1 MDELIELENSVSADG
16 MRVLHLISNLEI
28 SLDDLKSYDL
38 PADANVEIKKEVG
51 AFHVRASYPIHGLLR
66 MESDGWSTAKNLV
79 VSNYGLCESI
89 SMAIQKA
96 ADRYLEL
103 FGSVPHYAFI
113 RRLPQGIENGKEV
126 GDVILLEAEWMVRKC
141 VAVYS
146 PG

>member
-1 MDELIELENSVSADG
+1 MDELIELENTVSADG

-66 MESDGWSTAKNLV
+66 MESDGWPAAKHLV
-79 VSNYGLCESI
+79 VWHFSLCESI
-89 SMAIQKA
+89 SKAIHKA
-96 ADRYLEL
+96 AERYLEL
-103 FGSVPHYAFI
+103 FGDVPQYAFI
-113 RRLPQGIENGKEV
+113 RRLPRGIDNGTQV
-126 GDVILLEAEWMVRKC
+126 GDVVLLEAEWMISKC

>member
-1 MDELIELENSVSADG
+1 MDEMIELENTVSVDG
-16 MRVLHLISNLEI
+16 MRVLHLISNLDI

-66 MESDGWSTAKNLV
+66 MESDGWPTAKNLV
-79 VSNYGLCESI
+79 VWNYGLCESI
-89 SMAIQKA
+89 LMAIQKA

-103 FGSVPHYAFI
+103 FGNVPHYAFI
-113 RRLPQGIENGKEV
+113 RRLPRGVEDGTQV
-126 GDVILLEAEWMVRKC
+126 GDVALLEAEWMIGKC